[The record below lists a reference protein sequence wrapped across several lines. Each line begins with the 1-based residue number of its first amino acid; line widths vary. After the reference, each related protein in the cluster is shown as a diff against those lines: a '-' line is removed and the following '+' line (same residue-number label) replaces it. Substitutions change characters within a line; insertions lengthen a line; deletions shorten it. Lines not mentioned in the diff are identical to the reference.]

1 MGVSNIPVEF
11 IEDVVSVV
19 QRVVLCAEMV
29 SIEVVPA
36 EEVPKVAVPTVVLP
50 IAVPFI
56 DVGSRV
62 ALSAKVVD

>member
-1 MGVSNIPVEF
+1 MQKF
-11 IEDVVSVV
+11 
-19 QRVVLCAEMV
+19 

-36 EEVPKVAVPTVVLP
+36 EEVPKVAVPTLVLA